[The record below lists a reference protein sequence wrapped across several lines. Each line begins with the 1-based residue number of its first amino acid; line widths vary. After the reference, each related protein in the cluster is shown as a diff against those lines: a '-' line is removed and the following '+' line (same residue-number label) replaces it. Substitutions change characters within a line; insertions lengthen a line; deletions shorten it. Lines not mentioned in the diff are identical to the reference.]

1 MEMYIENYNNFIEQ
15 LKIIF
20 SDNNTISILNEN
32 LSLED
37 NIKIE
42 KGNLFR
48 NKINDIDF
56 NSFYNNKIKIFSHKD
71 DNTLV
76 ISQSLFSAELCI
88 KNLLNNQPEEVK
100 TIIWKH
106 LHTIW
111 LYSEYLNETPNN
123 DNIKLM
129 KTKLFGEQ
137 KLEFIKTDARKKL
150 QDLLG
155 VEVNLETT
163 EMIDDIIGCFEDLFN
178 GSTGNPMANI
188 LKISQTISNKYSNK
202 IKNGNIEIDKIM
214 EAILGKLPGME
225 NIVSK
230 FKNMKVLFEKPKQKN
245 TIIIDENFSTAD
257 VIIGEIPNEEPSM
270 KIGSMLKIADK
281 FGIIP
286 GGASSSNSDNPS
298 LGNLFNSDFL
308 NMDKMMGL
316 MKNMQ
321 NSDDVGKIQNE
332 MDNFLQNELGL
343 DMTKINEQLN
353 NVILSND
360 ILNEN
365 NISK

>member
-1 MEMYIENYNNFIEQ
+1 M
-15 LKIIF
+15 
-20 SDNNTISILNEN
+20 
-32 LSLED
+32 
-37 NIKIE
+37 
-42 KGNLFR
+42 
-48 NKINDIDF
+48 
-56 NSFYNNKIKIFSHKD
+56 
-71 DNTLV
+71 
-76 ISQSLFSAELCI
+76 
-88 KNLLNNQPEEVK
+88 
-100 TIIWKH
+100 
-106 LHTIW
+106 
-111 LYSEYLNETPNN
+111 
-123 DNIKLM
+123 KL
-129 KTKLFGEQ
+129 
-137 KLEFIKTDARKKL
+137 
-150 QDLLG
+150 
-155 VEVNLETT
+155 
-163 EMIDDIIGCFEDLFN
+163 
-178 GSTGNPMANI
+178 
-188 LKISQTISNKYSNK
+188 
-202 IKNGNIEIDKIM
+202 
-214 EAILGKLPGME
+214 
-225 NIVSK
+225 
-230 FKNMKVLFEKPKQKN
+230 LFEKPKQKN
-245 TIIIDENFSTAD
+245 TIIIDENFSTAN